1 MDKTKKE
8 LLKNIVYKFAEL
20 AKITN
25 TQMRDNLVEK
35 LLNLDTND
43 SIDTILVSLNS
54 LLSCSLK
61 NNYNLSLI
69 TAVCC
74 ST

>member
-1 MDKTKKE
+1 
-8 LLKNIVYKFAEL
+8 
-20 AKITN
+20 
-25 TQMRDNLVEK
+25 MRDNLVEK